1 MLCKD
6 ANCPTR
12 EDLTLYHC
20 FDTTVWEEED
30 AGTEEIGLV
39 LESTCSADSAK
50 ALLANKGAMFQPD
63 MGIESERVDQG
74 GQNNA
79 VETKA
84 QERKRQRLARAGAS
98 GEAGP
103 APGTPGPAPGP
114 APGTPGTPGQAAKVP
129 DPLKLA
135 RAEAA
140 RQIRDISG
148 HLQQVQMWP
157 AKLTEAHVP
166 GPVITAM
173 TETSNRWSAA
183 FMKLRVDV
191 EAGLISTTSEDLV
204 VNLNAII
211 GLAKDEIK
219 KYQDEAVTAKRL
231 MAPAP
236 KSKAKAK
243 ASS

>member
-1 MLCKD
+1 MCQLSSRLQDADTVAELIHRKTQEHMLCKD
-6 ANCPTR
+6 ANFPTR
-12 EDLTLYHC
+12 EDLTLYRC

-63 MGIESERVDQG
+63 MGIDPIIDQG
-74 GQNNA
+74 GENKA

-84 QERKRQRLARAGAS
+84 EERERKRRARARAS

-114 APGTPGTPGQAAKVP
+114 APGTAGTPGQAAKVP

-140 RQIRDISG
+140 RQIRDICG

-157 AKLTEAHVP
+157 AKLKEAHVP
-166 GPVITAM
+166 ESVITAM
-173 TETSNRWSAA
+173 TQTSSRWSAQ
-183 FMKLRVDV
+183 F
-191 EAGLISTTSEDLV
+191 
-204 VNLNAII
+204 
-211 GLAKDEIK
+211 
-219 KYQDEAVTAKRL
+219 VTL
-231 MAPAP
+231 G
-236 KSKAKAK
+236 
-243 ASS
+243 